1 MNNISQGDNTQTSY
15 LRTLGQ
21 YTQIIVIFNKFMR
34 KFAKMAFQF
43 QHIWDLVEF
52 ILGGRQQCF
61 SSGLSKNM

>member
-15 LRTLGQ
+15 LRILGQ

-43 QHIWDLVEF
+43 QHIWDIYGTLLNSYLVIDSNVF
-52 ILGGRQQCF
+52 L
-61 SSGLSKNM
+61 LV

>member
-15 LRTLGQ
+15 LRILGQ

-43 QHIWDLVEF
+43 QHIWDIFGTLLNSYLVVDSNVF
-52 ILGGRQQCF
+52 L
-61 SSGLSKNM
+61 LV